1 MYGPAKAG
9 ILIVASVVVLG
20 LLAPL
25 ITLGIDLYENPRA
38 LSYMVVEEARVNQTH
53 VRASITL
60 MYEGRVPLHDFTLA
74 LGNTAV
80 RFGTV
85 TPGNHTV
92 TLVMPEADLKS
103 NTTVM
108 KFRVAYYTLS
118 IRVERG
124 AG

>member
-9 ILIVASVVVLG
+9 ILIVVSMVVLG

-38 LSYMVVEEARVNQTH
+38 LSYTVVEEARVNQTH
-53 VRASITL
+53 ARVLVTL
-60 MYEGRVPLHDFTLA
+60 SYEGRVPLHDFTLV
-74 LGNTAV
+74 LGSTKV

-85 TPGNHTV
+85 TLGNHTV
-92 TLVMPEADLKS
+92 TLVMPEADVKS
-103 NTTVM
+103 SVTAM
-108 KFRVAYYTLS
+108 EFRVAYYTLS
-118 IRVERG
+118 IRVERE

>member
-1 MYGPAKAG
+1 VYGPAKAG

-25 ITLGIDLYENPRA
+25 ITLGIDLYKNPQA
-38 LSYMVVEEARVNQTH
+38 LSYMIDGVRINQTH
-53 VRASITL
+53 VKARITL
-60 MYEGRVPLHDFTLA
+60 VYEGRVPLHNFTLE
-74 LGNTAV
+74 LGNTVV

-92 TLVMPEADLKS
+92 TLIMPEADLKS